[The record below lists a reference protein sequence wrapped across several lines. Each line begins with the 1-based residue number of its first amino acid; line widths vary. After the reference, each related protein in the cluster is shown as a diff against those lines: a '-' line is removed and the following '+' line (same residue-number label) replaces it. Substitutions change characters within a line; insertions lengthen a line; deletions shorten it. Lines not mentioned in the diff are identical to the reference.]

1 MNFNKKNILLTI
13 PLSAILLTGCVS
25 TAPKSDYTAFAQAG
39 TAYASA
45 VDKLLN
51 LAGVAQ
57 VDSTSWTLI
66 NEKNTTTEM
75 DLKTYDT
82 KTKIDVQRLEKI
94 TKLRTQAKLLA
105 QYFSQLESLATSD
118 APEKTQI
125 AIEGVVSNL
134 GKLNSRLPNNVPA
147 LPALGKFMV
156 DSKIRLALKN
166 ELEERKDLIRN
177 ELYIHEQLLEQLRN
191 EISHALTLEKSTK
204 EQTLVID
211 PFLNKSPLKDPENWA
226 STRHNVVYM
235 PITVEE
241 LRSAENAAKK
251 MRETFETLLSGGDP
265 KSQIN
270 TLLNDIDSILSII
283 ETVKS

>member
-39 TAYASA
+39 TLYASA
-45 VDKLLN
+45 IDKLLN
-51 LAGVAQ
+51 LAGGAQ
-57 VDSTSWTLI
+57 VESTSWGLVM
-66 NEKNTTTEM
+66 EKNTTGM
-75 DLKTYDT
+75 DLKTYDLRT
-82 KTKIDVQRLEKI
+82 KEDIKRLEQI
-94 TKLRTQAKLLA
+94 SKLRSHAKLLA

-118 APEKTQI
+118 APEKTKTS
-125 AIEGVVSNL
+125 IEGVVSNL
-134 GKLNSRLPNNVPA
+134 GKLNLPLPNGVPA
-147 LPALGKFMV
+147 LPAFGKFMV
-156 DSKIRLALKN
+156 DSKIRVALKN
-166 ELEERKDLIRN
+166 ELEIRKDLIRN
-177 ELYIHEQLLEQLRN
+177 ELYIQEQLLEALRKD
-191 EISHALTLEKSTK
+191 ISHALTLEKGTK

-211 PFLNKSPLKDPENWA
+211 PILSTSPLKDPGNWVA
-226 STRHNVVYM
+226 TRRDVVYM
-235 PITVEE
+235 PITVGE
-241 LRSAENAAKK
+241 LSSAQNAAKK